1 MYIIGLFVIV
11 DPDSFD
17 LVVPE
22 ITSFCDIDM
31 KLQDRESGRLVLAIT
46 SSDEQHNK
54 FLFDKIKSL
63 PFVMEAEIMYFYRYD
78 EEAGTDTSAAEK
90 TGSDMVSRALQT
102 YSSYNSIIHTRH

>member
-22 ITSFCDIDM
+22 IRSFCDIEI
-31 KLQDRESGRLVLAIT
+31 KSQNPESGILVVAIA
-46 SSDEQHNK
+46 SDNEQQNK
-54 FLFDKIKSL
+54 QLFDRIKSL
-63 PFVMEAEIMYFYRYD
+63 PFVVETQIMYFYRYD
-78 EEAGTDTSAAEK
+78 EEEATHTSRAK
-90 TGSDMVSRALQT
+90 NNDLVSKALQT